1 MIFSRNKGGQRS
13 RKHSSHLA
21 RSISRVS
28 NASAARENDTT
39 RERNRSGDDSH
50 TDEEESMFKFSSMSS
65 IDHLQG
71 SASDLTK
78 QKRKKYSISSGL
90 QSPKTKLSSPTIPR
104 RQSENQKSIVRK
116 LELMHNFTSDAVRLL
131 KKEENNEEEFEILKA
146 LEENHEELRRLLLK
160 RIRAKHPNPN
170 ASSPVMTSP
179 TSEQTQNHFDF
190 NEQVNHSI
198 DHQSEKNSDFL
209 LLDNVND
216 KADNE
221 SEDVSVEEPTVYYN
235 DNDSAKTVE
244 SDNTEIIGEVILD
257 NSNNEEG
264 PFDLA
269 TIEEQ
274 PELGYQSDSEA
285 YETVNKKNS
294 KENNKVSIPL
304 DTLAEDIKEENHDQ
318 KD

>member
-1 MIFSRNKGGQRS
+1 
-13 RKHSSHLA
+13 
-21 RSISRVS
+21 
-28 NASAARENDTT
+28 
-39 RERNRSGDDSH
+39 
-50 TDEEESMFKFSSMSS
+50 
-65 IDHLQG
+65 
-71 SASDLTK
+71 
-78 QKRKKYSISSGL
+78 
-90 QSPKTKLSSPTIPR
+90 
-104 RQSENQKSIVRK
+104 
-116 LELMHNFTSDAVRLL
+116 MHNFTSDAVRLL

>member
-1 MIFSRNKGGQRS
+1 M
-13 RKHSSHLA
+13 
-21 RSISRVS
+21 
-28 NASAARENDTT
+28 
-39 RERNRSGDDSH
+39 
-50 TDEEESMFKFSSMSS
+50 
-65 IDHLQG
+65 
-71 SASDLTK
+71 
-78 QKRKKYSISSGL
+78 
-90 QSPKTKLSSPTIPR
+90 
-104 RQSENQKSIVRK
+104 
-116 LELMHNFTSDAVRLL
+116 
-131 KKEENNEEEFEILKA
+131 
-146 LEENHEELRRLLLK
+146 
-160 RIRAKHPNPN
+160 
-170 ASSPVMTSP
+170 
-179 TSEQTQNHFDF
+179 
-190 NEQVNHSI
+190 
-198 DHQSEKNSDFL
+198 
-209 LLDNVND
+209 DNVND

-244 SDNTEIIGEVILD
+244 SDNTEIISEVILD